1 MSRPTIPPQRN
12 LTLTE
17 ELEKLE
23 QSITL
28 TLQEIDSN
36 FSRAHRIVTTSILPI
51 VEQYA
56 EHSRDVWEGAKFWK
70 QFFEASANVSLSG
83 YEDQP
88 NEDATEQE
96 PTVTEGDTTAADTT
110 QTAEEHT
117 SYEDQSSQ
125 HIDLENEEDEDL
137 NFSSLSL
144 SQGHSTPRV
153 HPSQKTKIEDD
164 VTSSSIPYP
173 SPYETLR
180 QEVVETEAPSVLR
193 DAAPSTP
200 GKFTSRTYDI
210 TEDISVTP
218 GSSPFIP
225 PASHIKQETAQKSK
239 YQKPTDPVLHRVL
252 DKTYRVQA
260 TPLGKGYGNTRSKF
274 AITPKTKPASKYNFD
289 DSPISSPEPEAPQLH
304 AEIFSSPLK
313 GETPATNRKRRTSSI
328 PHMTPKPGISVLTPA
343 KKFTGKSAI
352 FDSDDDLDNE
362 DEFGYSP
369 PKTMQFHIPQ
379 SRLMKTPAKEASR
392 RIVEDLLATAGGD
405 DISDTYDEQSPSVI
419 GRAKALEDETF

>member
-1 MSRPTIPPQRN
+1 MSRPPVPAQRN

-110 QTAEEHT
+110 HTADEQA
-117 SYEDQSSQ
+117 SYEGHSADN
-125 HIDLENEEDEDL
+125 IDFHNEDEDL

-144 SQGHSTPRV
+144 SQAHSTPRA
-153 HPSQKTKIEDD
+153 PPQKTNIDDD

-173 SPYETLR
+173 SPYEALR
-180 QEVVETEAPSVLR
+180 QEMAETEAPSILR

-200 GKFTSRTYDI
+200 GKFSSRDHDV

-218 GSSPFIP
+218 GSSPFVP
-225 PASHIKQETAQKSK
+225 PASHVKPETAQKSK
-239 YQKPTDPVLHRVL
+239 YHKPSDPVLHRML

-260 TPLGKGYGNTRSKF
+260 TPLGKGYSNTRSKF
-274 AITPKTKPASKYNFD
+274 AITPKTKPTSKYNFD

-328 PHMTPKPGISVLTPA
+328 PYTTPKPGISVLTPA
-343 KKFTGKSAI
+343 KKVTGKSAI
-352 FDSDDDLDNE
+352 FDSDDDLDND

-405 DISDTYDEQSPSVI
+405 DISESHDEQSPSVI

>member
-1 MSRPTIPPQRN
+1 M
-12 LTLTE
+12 
-17 ELEKLE
+17 
-23 QSITL
+23 
-28 TLQEIDSN
+28 
-36 FSRAHRIVTTSILPI
+36 
-51 VEQYA
+51 
-56 EHSRDVWEGAKFWK
+56 
-70 QFFEASANVSLSG
+70 
-83 YEDQP
+83 
-88 NEDATEQE
+88 
-96 PTVTEGDTTAADTT
+96 
-110 QTAEEHT
+110 
-117 SYEDQSSQ
+117 
-125 HIDLENEEDEDL
+125 
-137 NFSSLSL
+137 
-144 SQGHSTPRV
+144 
-153 HPSQKTKIEDD
+153 
-164 VTSSSIPYP
+164 
-173 SPYETLR
+173 
-180 QEVVETEAPSVLR
+180 
-193 DAAPSTP
+193 
-200 GKFTSRTYDI
+200 
-210 TEDISVTP
+210 TP

-379 SRLMKTPAKEASR
+379 SRLMKTPGMSR
-392 RIVEDLLATAGGD
+392 YSLHISILSLVLVLVLATQLL
-405 DISDTYDEQSPSVI
+405 IYH
-419 GRAKALEDETF
+419 